1 MDKVL
6 VMVIVLK
13 VEKDI
18 NVCTNIT
25 RWLDYLMP
33 VLNGLIAWQK
43 ENEFLCDVRATA
55 PAVSCEDPTCRLTL
69 TQQQLM
75 TWYGL
80 FRVLVHIRNNGQS
93 TTLEQCVI
101 MCDTWDRTASSFP
114 AESCVN
120 ITKQIRN
127 DFFHVARCRF
137 AFFSPVLLIS
147 TVFPADITRVVKYGK
162 NWLETRCS
170 SRFFDSIPSQ
180 SDTHHP
186 SRHRL
191 EEESKDN
198 LSEVEDDLRVHYK
211 LNKDYFSHEAWWE
224 HTGDRG
230 RSQSKQMMTKA
241 ENSGEKIQKPKVRS
255 DKRRSHSRSLI
266 RKQGVG

>member
-33 VLNGLIAWQK
+33 GLNGLIAWQK

-137 AFFSPVLLIS
+137 AFFSPVLVIS
-147 TVFPADITRVVKYGK
+147 TLSCWHHTSCEIWQKLIGNKVQFKVF
-162 NWLETRCS
+162 WLHTLPVWHT
-170 SRFFDSIPSQ
+170 PSQ
-180 SDTHHP
+180 QTQTGG
-186 SRHRL
+186 REQRQFVWGGRW
-191 EEESKDN
+191 SKGP
-198 LSEVEDDLRVHYK
+198 L
-211 LNKDYFSHEAWWE
+211 
-224 HTGDRG
+224 
-230 RSQSKQMMTKA
+230 
-241 ENSGEKIQKPKVRS
+241 
-255 DKRRSHSRSLI
+255 
-266 RKQGVG
+266 